1 MTQELRVL
9 KHLQEYGSITSWEA
23 IEEYGATRSSA
34 IIYNLRKKG
43 FKIKTDFVSKK
54 IDTAMLLFLENI
66 YWRNKNEFK
75 L

>member
-23 IEEYGATRSSA
+23 IEEYGATRLSA

-54 IDTAMLLFLENI
+54 NRHGDVVVFGKYILEEQKWI
-66 YWRNKNEFK
+66 
-75 L
+75 